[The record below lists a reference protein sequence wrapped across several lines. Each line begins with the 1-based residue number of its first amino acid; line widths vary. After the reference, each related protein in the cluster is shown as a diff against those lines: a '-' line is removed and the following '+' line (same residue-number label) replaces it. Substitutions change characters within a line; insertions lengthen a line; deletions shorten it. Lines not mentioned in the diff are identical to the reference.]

1 MSFYQKVFPLSFA
14 GSSLLAILL
23 LVPTLGACVEQQ
35 LTELPQDRQGSNARP
50 IGPSNPQLAQQTLRE
65 GQLKAPDVQP
75 GQLVIPGA
83 VVEPAPIEVDQVLAP
98 QNEKRFSAPPAP
110 PLNPNVPRVA
120 ILLPLSG
127 SHSKLGQAM
136 LNAAQLALFHFA
148 DKEFELLPQDTQ
160 GTPNGA
166 ADAAALAIGDGASL
180 ILGPLFAGSVE
191 AIAPAA
197 RAAGLKVIAFS
208 NDRTI
213 AGDGVFTMGFL
224 PSEQVQRVVTYAIK
238 RGVRRFAVLA
248 PDNDYG
254 VTIADALKQT
264 AEANGA
270 EVSEQAF
277 YDPYVTDFAPVIKD
291 LANYDARRSNLLA
304 ERKILAARDDEVAKQ
319 ALKRLENLQ
328 TLGDVPFDALL
339 IADGGKRLQS
349 IAALLPYYD
358 IDPKKI
364 RMLGTG
370 QWDTAGIGSEPALVG
385 GWYAAPAAQER
396 HDFRRQ
402 YKAIYGEFPPRL
414 ATLAYDATALAAV
427 FAQNEAPKKA
437 ESENA
442 NETPEVRPERN
453 AIFDISEITAPQGFT
468 GRDGIFRFLPEGVAE
483 RRLSVHQVRERGT
496 KIISHA
502 PKSFDTPAK

>member
-1 MSFYQKVFPLSFA
+1 MVYFLRGLRYFWEMKGHKISSAQ
-14 GSSLLAILL
+14 SLLVLICL
-23 LVPTLGACVEQQ
+23 LVLVPSLGACVEQQ
-35 LTELPQDRQGSNARP
+35 LSNSQAGIQASSQVAQLSQQNKPQN
-50 IGPSNPQLAQQTLRE
+50 
-65 GQLKAPDVQP
+65 GQLTASSGDK
-75 GQLVIPGA
+75 IE
-83 VVEPAPIEVDQVLAP
+83 EPAANEAAPVDQLIAP
-98 QNEKRFSAPPAP
+98 QNEKRFAAPAAP

-127 SHSKLGQAM
+127 QHAKLGQAM

-148 DKEFELLPQDTQ
+148 DKQFELLPQDTH
-160 GTPNGA
+160 GTANGA

-191 AIAPAA
+191 AVAPAA
-197 RAAGLKVIAFS
+197 RAAGVKVIAFS

-213 AGDGVFTMGFL
+213 AGQGVFTMGFL
-224 PSEQVQRVVTYAIK
+224 PSEQVQRVVTYAIQ

-264 AEANGA
+264 AEVHGA

-277 YDPYVTDFAPVIKD
+277 YDPHVEDFAPIIKN
-291 LANYDARRSNLLA
+291 LANYDARRQALLD
-304 ERKILAARDDEVAKQ
+304 ERRLLEERDDEVAKQ

-328 TLGDVPFDALL
+328 TLGDVSFEALL
-339 IADGGKRLQS
+339 IADGGKKLQS

-370 QWDTAGIGSEPALVG
+370 QWDAPGIGSEPALVG
-385 GWYAAPAAQER
+385 GWFAAPAARER
-396 HDFRRQ
+396 LEFMRQ
-402 YKAIYGEFPPRL
+402 YKAIYGKYPPRL

-427 FAQNEAPKKA
+427 FAQTDSNA
-437 ESENA
+437 EGDTQVSA
-442 NETPEVRPERN
+442 KTV
-453 AIFDISEITAPQGFT
+453 FDISEITAAQGFM
-468 GRDGIFRFLPEGVAE
+468 GRDGIFRFLPEGVVE
-483 RRLSVHQVRERGT
+483 RGLSVFQVRERDT
-496 KIISHA
+496 KTVSSA
-502 PKSFDTPAK
+502 PRSFESETN

>member
-1 MSFYQKVFPLSFA
+1 M
-14 GSSLLAILL
+14 
-23 LVPTLGACVEQQ
+23 PTLGACVEQQ
-35 LTELPQDRQGSNARP
+35 LNQFPPDRQGANAAQT
-50 IGPSNPQLAQQTLRE
+50 QLAQNTQQQRGQQGQILPPPTQQGTIATPVPNPDATLD
-65 GQLKAPDVQP
+65 P
-75 GQLVIPGA
+75 
-83 VVEPAPIEVDQVLAP
+83 VVEPKPNEIDPPDNANLAP
-98 QNEKRFSAPPAP
+98 LDEKRFAAPPAP
-110 PLNPNVPRVA
+110 PLNPGVPRVA

-127 SHSKLGQAM
+127 QHSKLGQAM

-148 DKEFELLPQDTQ
+148 DKQFELLPQDTQ

-197 RAAGLKVIAFS
+197 RAAGVKVIAFS
-208 NDRTI
+208 NDRAV

-224 PSEQVQRVVTYAIK
+224 PSEQVQRVVSFAVK

-264 AEANGA
+264 AELNGA
-270 EVSEQAF
+270 EVTEQAF
-277 YDPYVTDFAPVIKD
+277 YDPYVEDFAPIIKN
-291 LANYDARRSNLLA
+291 LADYDARRATLLE
-304 ERKILAARDDEVAKQ
+304 ERKLLGEREDEVAKQ

-328 TLGDVPFDALL
+328 TLGDVAFDALL

-370 QWDTAGIGSEPALVG
+370 QWDAPGIGSEPALVG
-385 GWYAAPAAQER
+385 GWFAAPAANTR
-396 HDFRRQ
+396 RDFLRQ
-402 YKAIYGEFPPRL
+402 YKNIYGEYPPRL

-427 FAQNEAPKKA
+427 FAQNNAPA
-437 ESENA
+437 ADPENPDGEKPA
-442 NETPEVRPERN
+442 N
-453 AIFDISEITAPQGFT
+453 AMFDISEITAPQGFT
-468 GRDGIFRFLPEGVAE
+468 GRDGIFRFMDTGVAE
-483 RRLSVHQVRERGT
+483 RGLSVHQVRERDT
-496 KIISHA
+496 KIISRA
-502 PKSFDTPAK
+502 PSNFDARTN

>member
-1 MSFYQKVFPLSFA
+1 M
-14 GSSLLAILL
+14 L

-35 LTELPQDRQGSNARP
+35 LNQLPPDRQGANAAQ
-50 IGPSNPQLAQQTLRE
+50 PQLAQNPLPPG
-65 GQLKAPDVQP
+65 GQQGTISPTQPNPDADP
-75 GQLVIPGA
+75 NLGP
-83 VVEPAPIEVDQVLAP
+83 VVEPKPNEIDQPDGENLAP
-98 QNEKRFSAPPAP
+98 LNEKRFAAPPAP
-110 PLNPNVPRVA
+110 PLNPGVPRVA
-120 ILLPLSG
+120 ILLPLTG
-127 SHSKLGQAM
+127 QHSKLGQAM

-148 DKEFELLPQDTQ
+148 DKQFELLPQDTQ

-197 RAAGLKVIAFS
+197 RAAGIKVIAFS
-208 NDRTI
+208 NDRAV

-224 PSEQVQRVVTYAIK
+224 PSEQVQRVVSFAVQK
-238 RGVRRFAVLA
+238 GVRRFAVLA

-264 AEANGA
+264 AELHGA
-270 EVSEQAF
+270 EVTEQAF
-277 YDPYVTDFAPVIKD
+277 YDPYVEDFAPIIKD
-291 LANYDARRSNLLA
+291 LADYDSRRATLLEERKLLA
-304 ERKILAARDDEVAKQ
+304 EREDEVARQ

-328 TLGDVPFDALL
+328 TLGDVAFDALL

-370 QWDTAGIGSEPALVG
+370 QWDAPGIGAEPALVG
-385 GWYAAPAAQER
+385 GWYAAPAARQR
-396 HDFRRQ
+396 QDFLRQ
-402 YKAIYGEFPPRL
+402 YKDIYGNFPPRL

-427 FAQNEAPKKA
+427 FAQNNPPAA
-437 ESENA
+437 EPENSDGENPGDEKPA
-442 NETPEVRPERN
+442 N

-468 GRDGIFRFLPEGVAE
+468 GRDGIFRFLETGVAE
-483 RRLSVHQVRERGT
+483 RGLSVHQVRERGT
-496 KIISHA
+496 KIISRA
-502 PKSFDTPAK
+502 PRNFDSSTN

>member
-1 MSFYQKVFPLSFA
+1 MYFRKIYSPKISAAMSSRQ
-14 GSSLLAILL
+14 SLIALITLLL
-23 LVPTLGACVEQQ
+23 LVPSLGACVEQQ
-35 LTELPQDRQGSNARP
+35 LNNSQGELQASSPASSQVAQLSTSQQGTIAPPVTNPAAPPPLENESPEIDRKP
-50 IGPSNPQLAQQTLRE
+50 L
-65 GQLKAPDVQP
+65 D
-75 GQLVIPGA
+75 
-83 VVEPAPIEVDQVLAP
+83 
-98 QNEKRFSAPPAP
+98 EKRFTAPPAP
-110 PLNPNVPRVA
+110 PLNPDVPRVA

-127 SHSKLGQAM
+127 QHAKLGQAM

-148 DKEFELLPQDTQ
+148 DKQFELLPQDTQ
-160 GTPNGA
+160 GTANGA

-191 AIAPAA
+191 AVTPAA
-197 RAAGLKVIAFS
+197 RAAGIKVIAFS

-213 AGDGVFTMGFL
+213 AGDGIFTMGFL
-224 PSEQVQRVVTYAIK
+224 PSEQVQRVVTFAIQ

-264 AEANGA
+264 AEGLGA

-277 YDPYVTDFAPVIKD
+277 YDPYVEDFAPIIKN
-291 LANYDARRSNLLA
+291 LANYDARRQALLQ
-304 ERKILAARDDEVAKQ
+304 ERRLLSERDDEVAKQ

-328 TLGDVPFDALL
+328 TLGDVSFEALL

-370 QWDTAGIGSEPALVG
+370 QWDAPGIGAEPALVG
-385 GWYAAPAAQER
+385 GWFAAPAARER
-396 HDFRRQ
+396 LEFMRQ
-402 YKAIYGEFPPRL
+402 YKAIYGKYPPRL

-427 FAQNEAPKKA
+427 FAQSESKNEAGG
-437 ESENA
+437 EEGG
-442 NETPEVRPERN
+442 ETATKTV
-453 AIFDISEITAPQGFT
+453 FDITEITAPQGFM

-483 RRLSVHQVRERGT
+483 RGLSVLQVRERDT
-496 KIISHA
+496 KTVSRA
-502 PKSFDTPAK
+502 PRSFEGGAN

>member
-1 MSFYQKVFPLSFA
+1 MTDTKFYARKFTSA
-14 GSSLLAILL
+14 RSLVALICLL
-23 LVPTLGACVEQQ
+23 LLIPSLGACVEQQ
-35 LTELPQDRQGSNARP
+35 LSNSEADIQVQNQNKIQVAQNTLQSGQLLPPPPLP
-50 IGPSNPQLAQQTLRE
+50 IGP
-65 GQLKAPDVQP
+65 
-75 GQLVIPGA
+75 
-83 VVEPAPIEVDQVLAP
+83 VVEPTPNEIEQENQTISP

-110 PLNPNVPRVA
+110 PFNPDVPRVA

-127 SHSKLGQAM
+127 QHAKLGQAM

-148 DKEFELLPQDTQ
+148 NKQFELLPQDTQ
-160 GTPNGA
+160 GTANGA

-191 AIAPAA
+191 AISPAA
-197 RAAGLKVIAFS
+197 RAAGIKVIAFS

-224 PSEQVQRVVTYAIK
+224 PSEQVQRVVNFAIK
-238 RGVRRFAVLA
+238 KGVRRFAVLA

-270 EVSEQAF
+270 EVSEQVF
-277 YDPYVTDFAPVIKD
+277 YDPYVEDFAPVIKN
-291 LANYDARRSNLLA
+291 LANYDARRQSLLE
-304 ERKILAARDDEVAKQ
+304 ERRLLGGRDDEVAKQ

-328 TLGDVPFDALL
+328 TLGDVSFEALL
-339 IADGGKRLQS
+339 VADGGKRLQS

-370 QWDTAGIGSEPALVG
+370 QWDAPGIGSEPALVG
-385 GWYAAPAAQER
+385 GWFAAPAARER
-396 HDFRRQ
+396 HQFMRQ

-427 FAQNEAPKKA
+427 FAQSTGKA
-437 ESENA
+437 EGGGNA
-442 NETPEVRPERN
+442 SKTVFET
-453 AIFDISEITAPQGFT
+453 SEITAPQGFM
-468 GRDGIFRFLPEGVAE
+468 GRDGIFRFLAEGVAE
-483 RRLSVHQVRERGT
+483 RGLSVMQVRERDT
-496 KIISHA
+496 KIVSRA
-502 PKSFDTPAK
+502 PKSFASEAK